1 MAAQVASTVIGGAVS
16 SAVYT
21 AVQTTGELSGAG
33 LGHGLRLGGSFLGA
47 GIDWMFGR
55 GGSVIAT
62 AGSVGADLVRPAVN
76 KAGVLAAG
84 GTAAI
89 VGGAAG
95 LLAYT
100 TIKGL
105 EYVGGAVY
113 EYGKSLIK
121 WEPLQLEKNNG
132 LSIEKKNE

>member
-1 MAAQVASTVIGGAVS
+1 MASTVIGGAVS

-47 GIDWMFGR
+47 ATDWAFGR
-55 GGSVIAT
+55 GGGVIAT
-62 AGSVGADLVRPAVN
+62 AGSVGADLVRPAVT

-84 GTAAI
+84 GTAAV
-89 VGGAAG
+89 VGSAAG
-95 LLAYT
+95 LLAYG

-105 EYVGGAVY
+105 EYVGGTVY
-113 EYGKSLIK
+113 EYGKGLIN
-121 WEPLQLEKNNG
+121 WEPLPLKENTINN
-132 LSIEKKNE
+132 IEKDE

>member
-1 MAAQVASTVIGGAVS
+1 MASTVIGGAVS

-33 LGHGLRLGGSFLGA
+33 MGHSLRLGGAMLGSA
-47 GIDWMFGR
+47 VDWAFGH
-55 GGSVIAT
+55 GGGVITT
-62 AGSVGADLVRPAVN
+62 AGAIGGDLVRPVMT

-84 GTAAI
+84 GAAAV

-95 LLAYT
+95 LLAYG

-105 EYVGGAVY
+105 EYVGLAAY
-113 EYGKSLIK
+113 DYGKGLIN
-121 WEPLQLEKNNG
+121 WEPLDEKINSNV
-132 LSIEKKNE
+132 IIDKKNE

>member
-47 GIDWMFGR
+47 GIDWAFGR

-62 AGSVGADLVRPAVN
+62 AGSVGADIVRPAVN
-76 KAGVLAAG
+76 KAGIVAAG
-84 GTAAI
+84 GTAAV

-95 LLAYT
+95 LLAYG

-105 EYVGGAVY
+105 EYVGIGIY
-113 EYGKSLIK
+113 EYGKSLINY
-121 WEPLQLEKNNG
+121 EPLPPVENTINK
-132 LSIEKKNE
+132 IEKDE

>member
-47 GIDWMFGR
+47 ATDWAFGR
-55 GGSVIAT
+55 GGGIIAT
-62 AGSVGADLVRPAVN
+62 AGSVGADIVRPAVS

-84 GTAAI
+84 GTAAV
-89 VGGAAG
+89 VGSAAG
-95 LLAYT
+95 LLAYG

-105 EYVGGAVY
+105 EYMGGALY
-113 EYGKSLIK
+113 EYGRSLLNY
-121 WEPLQLEKNNG
+121 EPLN
-132 LSIEKKNE
+132 IEKETEKEHSE

>member
-1 MAAQVASTVIGGAVS
+1 MASTVIGGAVS

-21 AVQTTGELSGAG
+21 AVQTTGELSGLG
-33 LGHGLRLGGSFLGA
+33 LGHGLRLGGSVLGA
-47 GIDWMFGR
+47 TVDWVFGR
-55 GGSVIAT
+55 GGGVIAA
-62 AGSVGADLVRPAVN
+62 AGTVGADIVRPAVS
-76 KAGVLAAG
+76 KAGIVAAG
-84 GTAAI
+84 GTAAV

-113 EYGKSLIK
+113 EYGKSLINY
-121 WEPLQLEKNNG
+121 EPLPPVEKTI
-132 LSIEKKNE
+132 SKVEKDE